1 MFTLLPSRS
10 VPAVALSVLL
20 IASIGAVGPATAAPT
35 DSDALIQADVS
46 DAEEADA
53 NLTAEEILDTHE
65 QRLESMETLSLTIRS
80 NASSDSYSSSST
92 SSTWV
97 DFSDEQIR
105 TEHSSDYGDTI
116 TVRNESGSVTYN
128 VEENTVRD
136 SELTFSEV
144 NPRDTGY
151 LALAVNE
158 QTDLTYE
165 ETVTLNGTETY
176 RLDIDYQSDY
186 TEADQDGTVW
196 INTETYMPVRYE
208 VSMDSDRYSFES
220 TVRFTNVSVNESI
233 PDDRFSIDIPDDA
246 EQPDYSTPNYET
258 YDSESALRQNASQT
272 APEPELPDEYTFDS
286 GYVTEG
292 DTHSSVS
299 LTYTASDDESLT
311 VSQSNRTMTSSYYSE
326 SDEFENVSIGDQTG
340 YYNEFDTG
348 QSNAS
353 ILVWSDGDSQ
363 YTIYGSA
370 SQSTVVDIAESIES
384 SA

>member
-35 DSDALIQADVS
+35 DSDALNQADVP

-158 QTDLTYE
+158 QTELTYE
-165 ETVTLNGTETY
+165 ETVPLNGTETY

-311 VSQSNRTMTSSYYSE
+311 VSQSNTTMGSSYYSE

>member
-1 MFTLLPSRS
+1 MSTLLPSKA

-35 DSDALIQADVS
+35 DSDTLHQADTP
-46 DAEEADA
+46 DADETDA
-53 NLTAEEILDTHE
+53 NLTAAEILDTHE
-65 QRLESMETLSLTIRS
+65 QRLESMESLSLTVRS
-80 NASSDSYSSSST
+80 NYSSDSYSSSAT
-92 SSTWV
+92 SSTWI
-97 DFSDEQIR
+97 DFTDEQMR

-136 SELTFSEV
+136 SDITFSEV

-158 QTDLTYE
+158 QTELTYE
-165 ETVTLNGTETY
+165 ETVALNGTEAY

-186 TEADQDGTVW
+186 TDAEQDGTLW
-196 INTETYMPVRYE
+196 INTETYMPVQYE
-208 VSMDSDRYSFES
+208 MSMESDRYSFES
-220 TVRFTNVSVNESI
+220 TVRFTNVSINETV
-233 PDDRFSIDIPDDA
+233 PDDRFGIDIPDDA
-246 EQPDYSTPNYET
+246 EQPDYSTPDFES
-258 YDSESALRQNASQT
+258 YDSESALRQNASQSV
-272 APEPELPDEYTFDS
+272 PEPELPDGYTFDS
-286 GYVTEG
+286 GYITEG

-299 LTYTASDDESLT
+299 LTYTTSEDESLT

-340 YYNEFDTG
+340 YYNEFDAG
-348 QSNAS
+348 ESNTS
-353 ILVWSDGDSQ
+353 ILVWSDGDTQ

-370 SQSTVVDIAESIES
+370 AQSTVVDIAESME
-384 SA
+384 